1 MTYTQADYQTV
12 LELVTPTP
20 ERVATAKAWIAE
32 HRSDHAQW
40 GPEGAESEFAVSQG
54 ELDPAQINSRD
65 PANQDQ
71 MIRWTQWAGAFRSAI
86 SEFERAGLLV
96 PVFQSTPDSPAQS
109 GWGFFTRSVGVPLG
123 SPGENVTPSPL
134 PLPLIYAM
142 YAWSPLTET
151 EKKRR
156 LELYDADLYM
166 VKANL
171 QKFEERAQRCV
182 SEALACY
189 RSDLFLA
196 SADMLGAASEA
207 AWHELAEAMVADGLG
222 KAQLQAELARP
233 SPSIAQIQKLAIED
247 LRRLSP
253 SDFLA
258 RFGLQ
263 RSIVDSLGD
272 IARYWRD
279 VRNYGMHPAGAV
291 APETFSESSVG
302 VQLMGATAYF
312 EKLSSI
318 LAGLT

>member
-196 SADMLGAASEA
+196 SATCSGLRARLHGMNSPRQWSLTVWEKHNFKPNSRGRHRASRKFRSWRSRTCAAC
-207 AWHELAEAMVADGLG
+207 
-222 KAQLQAELARP
+222 
-233 SPSIAQIQKLAIED
+233 
-247 LRRLSP
+247 LRRTSSPALGFSDQLLILSAT
-253 SDFLA
+253 S
-258 RFGLQ
+258 RG
-263 RSIVDSLGD
+263 I
-272 IARYWRD
+272 
-279 VRNYGMHPAGAV
+279 
-291 APETFSESSVG
+291 
-302 VQLMGATAYF
+302 GATCATMGCIQLVRSPLRRSASRVSAFNSWARLPTSRSCHQY
-312 EKLSSI
+312 LRD
-318 LAGLT
+318 